1 MDSDVDKV
9 LFDFDGINLIAIQA
23 LERRTDELKIKTAEI
38 AKLKEVVKDQN
49 AEIQEMKT
57 QLAEFEAFKSRAGAI
72 EAGCVNFIDK
82 ALANED
88 EALRIEYEAG
98 VLGIDTVS
106 QIRFKKSFVDLD
118 GDEQDTVLASLESG
132 IATGWPTG
140 PVGSEQFFSTVRNHT
155 IIGFLADPKHG
166 GNRAYAG
173 WRAIGYPGSRHR
185 SGGYTVEQMRG
196 DADIVTSWGGKLP
209 R

>member
-1 MDSDVDKV
+1 MSKNITRRELFNRTGAYGGLAIIASQFPRALHAAERSANRLV
-9 LFDFDGINLIAIQA
+9 LSATQWRTVEAITA
-23 LERRTDELKIKTAEI
+23 RIIPTDE
-38 AKLKEVVKDQN
+38 DP
-49 AEIQEMKT
+49 
-57 QLAEFEAFKSRAGAI
+57 GAI

>member
-1 MDSDVDKV
+1 MPKNITRRELFSRTGAYGGSAIIALQFPRALDAAERSTDRLV
-9 LFDFDGINLIAIQA
+9 LSATEWQTVEAITA
-23 LERRTDELKIKTAEI
+23 RIIPTDE
-38 AKLKEVVKDQN
+38 DP
-49 AEIQEMKT
+49 
-57 QLAEFEAFKSRAGAI
+57 GAM

-88 EALRIEYEAG
+88 EALRAQYEAG

-106 QIRFKKSFVDLD
+106 QTRFKKSFVDLNV
-118 GDEQDTVLASLESG
+118 DEQDTVLASLESG
-132 IATGWPTG
+132 VATGWPTG

-155 IIGFLADPKHG
+155 VFGFLADPKYG
-166 GNRAYAG
+166 GNRAYVG
-173 WRAIGYPGSRHR
+173 WRVLGYPGSRHR

-196 DADIVTSWGGKLP
+196 EADILTSWGGKLP